1 MPSFS
6 KFVVFMCIIILLPL
20 IVNIVDNAIKIF
32 NVLKYKNCISDKIV
46 EFSKRE
52 FVDFILEFFERS
64 YKYEFDFKNDDIYLK
79 DGNIY
84 RLLYCDNKSC
94 EKFTINDARKVIGI
108 CESKGVKD
116 VFIFTTKILSN
127 DVIDFFKG
135 IGETY
140 DVKYIY
146 GNDLNVNYKEFVCKF
161 YNM

>member
-64 YKYEFDFKNDDIYLK
+64 YKYEFDFKMMIS
-79 DGNIY
+79 I
-84 RLLYCDNKSC
+84 
-94 EKFTINDARKVIGI
+94 
-108 CESKGVKD
+108 
-116 VFIFTTKILSN
+116 
-127 DVIDFFKG
+127 
-135 IGETY
+135 
-140 DVKYIY
+140 
-146 GNDLNVNYKEFVCKF
+146 
-161 YNM
+161 